1 METLASIAIVVAT
14 TIFILL
20 SLTIYLTLKIFTGK
34 SIHSKEHSPVHATIF
49 DLFFHRD
56 DLYDYE
62 TEIARKKP
70 TFRFLGLGQSEI
82 LTADPR
88 NVEHILKTRFDNYTK
103 GENSRQN
110 LGDLLGHGIFAVDG
124 EKWRQQRKLAS
135 FEFSARVLRDFSC
148 SVFRRNASKLVGFV
162 TEFGLSGK
170 SFDAQ
175 DMLMR
180 CTLDSIFKVGFGVEL
195 KCLDGF
201 SREGEEFMEAF
212 DEGNDAT
219 SLRFID
225 PLWKVKWYLNIGS
238 QGRLRK
244 SIATIDKFVYRL
256 ITTKRKEQ
264 NTAVREDILSRF
276 LVESEKDPE
285 RMNDKYLRDIILSFM
300 IAGKDTTA
308 ASLSWFL
315 YMLCKNPLV
324 QEKIVQEIREVTSSH
339 EKTTDV
345 NGFVES
351 IDEEAL
357 DRMQYLHA
365 ALSETLR
372 LYPAVPVDFETF
384 FGPILK
390 DTRCAENDDIL
401 PDGHRVKRGDNVY
414 YISYAMGR
422 MTYIWGQDAEEFKPE
437 RWLKDGVFQPESPFK
452 FISFHAGP
460 RICLGKDFAYRQMKI
475 VSMALLHFFRFKM
488 VDEKTNVR
496 YKRMLTLHIEGG
508 LHLYA
513 VPRTI
518 T

>member
-1 METLASIAIVVAT
+1 MEILTSIAITIAT
-14 TIFILL
+14 TIFIVL
-20 SLTIYLTLKIFTGK
+20 SFTIYLTIRIFTGK
-34 SIHSKEHSPVHATIF
+34 SRNDKRYAPVHATVF
-49 DLFFHRD
+49 DLLFHRD
-56 DLYDYE
+56 ELYDYE
-62 TEIARKKP
+62 TEIARTKP
-70 TFRFLGLGQSEI
+70 TYRFLSPGQSEI

-88 NVEHILKTRFDNYTK
+88 NVEHILKTRFDNYSK
-103 GENSRQN
+103 GPVGREN
-110 LGDLLGHGIFAVDG
+110 LADLLGHGIFAVDG

-135 FEFSARVLRDFSC
+135 FEFSTRVLRDFSC

-162 TEFGLSGK
+162 SEFALSGK
-170 SFDAQ
+170 AFDAQ

-201 SREGEEFMEAF
+201 SKKGEEFMEAF
-212 DEGNDAT
+212 DEGNVAT
-219 SLRFID
+219 SSRYID
-225 PLWKVKWYLNIGS
+225 PLWKLKWFLNIGS
-238 QGRLRK
+238 QSKLKK
-244 SIATIDKFVYRL
+244 SIATIDKFVYSL
-256 ITTKRKEQ
+256 ITTKRKELAKEQ
-264 NTAVREDILSRF
+264 NTVVREDILSRF

-285 RMNDKYLRDIILSFM
+285 NMNDKYLRDIILNFM

-324 QEKIVQEIREVTSSH
+324 QEKIVQEIRDVTSSH

-345 NGFVES
+345 NGFIES
-351 IDEEAL
+351 INEEAL
-357 DRMQYLHA
+357 DQMQHLHA

-372 LYPAVPVDFETF
+372 LYPPVPV
-384 FGPILK
+384 

-401 PDGHRVKRGDNVY
+401 PDGHRVSKGDNIY
-414 YISYAMGR
+414 YIAYAMGR

-475 VSMALLHFFRFKM
+475 VAMALLHFFRFKM
-488 VDEKTNVR
+488 ADEKSSVC
-496 YKRMLTLHIEGG
+496 YKTMLTLHVEGG
-508 LHLYA
+508 LHLCA
-513 VPRTI
+513 IPRTS

>member
-1 METLASIAIVVAT
+1 MEILASIAIIVAT
-14 TIFILL
+14 TIFIVL
-20 SLTIYLTLKIFTGK
+20 SFTIYLTLKIFAGK
-34 SIHSKEHSPVHATIF
+34 SINNKEYAPVHATIF

-62 TEIARKKP
+62 TEIARNKP
-70 TFRFLGLGQSEI
+70 TFRFLGLGKSEI

-88 NVEHILKTRFDNYTK
+88 NVEHVLKTRFDNYTK
-103 GENSRQN
+103 GQNSREN

-124 EKWRQQRKLAS
+124 EKWKQQRKLAS

-148 SVFRRNASKLVGFV
+148 SVFRANACKVVGFV
-162 TEFGLSGK
+162 TEFGLSGN

-201 SREGEEFMEAF
+201 SKEGEGFMEAF

-225 PLWKVKWYLNIGS
+225 PLWKLKRFLNIGS
-238 QGRLRK
+238 QARLKK
-244 SIATIDKFVYRL
+244 SVATIDKFVYRL
-256 ITTKRKEQ
+256 ITTKRKELAKKQ

-285 RMNDKYLRDIILSFM
+285 KMNDKYLRDIILSFM

-324 QEKIVQEIREVTSSH
+324 QEKIVQEIRDVTSSH
-339 EKTTDV
+339 ERTTDV
-345 NGFVES
+345 TGFVES

-357 DRMQYLHA
+357 DQMQYLHA

-372 LYPAVPVDFETF
+372 LYPAVPVD
-384 FGPILK
+384 
-390 DTRCAENDDIL
+390 TRCAENDDVL

-422 MTYIWGQDAEEFKPE
+422 MSYIWGQDAEEFKPE

-488 VDEKTNVR
+488 ADEKRNVS

-508 LHLYA
+508 LHLHA
-513 VPRTI
+513 IPRTS

>member
-1 METLASIAIVVAT
+1 MELLTSLAIIVLAT
-14 TIFILL
+14 VVIVLCF
-20 SLTIYLTLKIFTGK
+20 TIYLFIKIFTGK
-34 SIHSKEHSPVHATIF
+34 SIFDKEYAPVHATIF
-49 DLFFHRD
+49 DLFFHKD

-62 TEIARKKP
+62 TEIAREKP
-70 TFRFLGLGQSEI
+70 TFRFLSPGQSEI

-103 GENSRQN
+103 GHNSRQN

-124 EKWRQQRKLAS
+124 EKWKQQRKLAS

-162 TEFGLSGK
+162 TEFALSGK
-170 SFDAQ
+170 AFDAQ

-180 CTLDSIFKVGFGVEL
+180 YTLDSIFKVGFGVEL

-201 SREGEEFMEAF
+201 SKEGEEFMEAF
-212 DEGNDAT
+212 DEGNVAT
-219 SLRFID
+219 SSRFID
-225 PLWKVKWYLNIGS
+225 PLWKLKWFLNIGT
-238 QGRLRK
+238 QARLKK
-244 SIATIDKFVYRL
+244 SIDTIDKFVYRL
-256 ITTKRKEQ
+256 ITTKRKELAEEQ
-264 NTAVREDILSRF
+264 DTAVREDILSRF
-276 LVESEKDPE
+276 LVESEKDPDK
-285 RMNDKYLRDIILSFM
+285 MNDKYLRDIILSFM

-308 ASLSWFL
+308 AALSWFL

-324 QEKIVQEIREVTSSH
+324 QEKIVQEIRDVTSSD

-345 NGFVES
+345 NGFVKS
-351 IDEEAL
+351 ITEEAL
-357 DRMQYLHA
+357 DKMQYLHA

-372 LYPAVPVDFETF
+372 LYPSVPVDV
-384 FGPILK
+384 
-390 DTRCAENDDIL
+390 RCAENDDIL
-401 PDGHRVKRGDNVY
+401 PDGYRVKKGDNVY
-414 YISYAMGR
+414 YIAYAMGR

-460 RICLGKDFAYRQMKI
+460 RICLGKDFASRQMKI

-488 VDEKTNVR
+488 ADEKSNVH
-496 YKRMLTLHIEGG
+496 YKTMLTLHMEGALC
-508 LHLYA
+508 LHA
-513 VPRTI
+513 IPRTS

>member
-1 METLASIAIVVAT
+1 MEIFTG
-14 TIFILL
+14 IFITLVVTIVIIL
-20 SLTIYLTLKIFTGK
+20 SFTIRIFTGK
-34 SIHSKEHSPVHATIF
+34 SIYDKEYAPVHATIF

-62 TEIARKKP
+62 TEIARKIP
-70 TFRFLGLGQSEI
+70 TCRFLSPGQSEVF
-82 LTADPR
+82 TADPR
-88 NVEHILKTRFDNYTK
+88 NVEHMLKTRFDNYSK
-103 GENSRQN
+103 GPTNREN

-162 TEFGLSGK
+162 TEFSLSGEA
-170 SFDAQ
+170 FDAQ
-175 DMLMR
+175 DMLMKF
-180 CTLDSIFKVGFGVEL
+180 TLDSIFKVGFGMEL

-201 SREGEEFMEAF
+201 SRDGEEFMEAF
-212 DEGNDAT
+212 DEGNVET
-219 SLRFID
+219 SYRFTD
-225 PLWKVKWYLNIGS
+225 PFWKLKWFLNIGS
-238 QGRLRK
+238 QSRLKK
-244 SIATIDKFVYRL
+244 SIATIDKFVYTL
-256 ITTKRKEQ
+256 ITTKRKELAEEQ
-264 NTAVREDILSRF
+264 DTAVREDILSRF

-285 RMNDKYLRDIILSFM
+285 NMNDKYLRDIILSFM

-308 ASLSWFL
+308 AALSWFL

-324 QEKIVQEIREVTSSH
+324 QEKIVQEIKDVTSSSD
-339 EKTTDV
+339 EQTTDV

-351 IDEEAL
+351 INEEAL

-372 LYPAVPVDFETF
+372 LYPSVPVDV
-384 FGPILK
+384 
-390 DTRCAENDDIL
+390 RYAENDDIL
-401 PDGHRVKRGDNVY
+401 PDGHRVKKGDNVY
-414 YISYAMGR
+414 YMAYAMGR

-488 VDEKTNVR
+488 VDEKSNVR
-496 YKRMLTLHIEGG
+496 YKRMLTLHIKGS
-508 LHLYA
+508 LNLCA
-513 VPRTI
+513 IPRPRT
-518 T
+518 

>member
-1 METLASIAIVVAT
+1 TKTEKISTAETKKMETLASIAIVAVT
-14 TIFILL
+14 TIFIVL
-20 SLTIYLTLKIFTGK
+20 SFTIYLTLKIFAGK
-34 SIHSKEHSPVHATIF
+34 SINNKEYAPVHATIF

-62 TEIARKKP
+62 TEIARNKP
-70 TFRFLGLGQSEI
+70 TFRFLGLGKSEI

-88 NVEHILKTRFDNYTK
+88 NVEHVLKTRFDNYTK
-103 GENSRQN
+103 GQNNREN

-124 EKWRQQRKLAS
+124 EKWKQQRKLAS

-148 SVFRRNASKLVGFV
+148 SVFRTNAVK
-162 TEFGLSGK
+162 
-170 SFDAQ
+170 

-201 SREGEEFMEAF
+201 SKEGEEFMEAF

-225 PLWKVKWYLNIGS
+225 PLWKMKWFLNIGS
-238 QGRLRK
+238 QARLKK
-244 SIATIDKFVYRL
+244 SIATIDKFG
-256 ITTKRKEQ
+256 
-264 NTAVREDILSRF
+264 VREDILSRF

-285 RMNDKYLRDIILSFM
+285 KMNDKYLRDIILSFM

-324 QEKIVQEIREVTSSH
+324 QEKIVQEIRDVTSSH
-339 EKTTDV
+339 ERTTDV

-357 DRMQYLHA
+357 DQMQYLHA

-372 LYPAVPVDFETF
+372 LYPAVPVD
-384 FGPILK
+384 
-390 DTRCAENDDIL
+390 TRCAENDDVL

-422 MTYIWGQDAEEFKPE
+422 MSYIWGQDAEEFKPE

-488 VDEKTNVR
+488 ADEKSNVS

-508 LHLYA
+508 LHLHA
-513 VPRTI
+513 IPRTP

>member
-1 METLASIAIVVAT
+1 MEILATIGIVVVAT
-14 TIFILL
+14 IVIVL
-20 SLTIYLTLKIFTGK
+20 SFVIYLTVRIFTGK
-34 SIHSKEHSPVHATIF
+34 SINDKEYTPVHATVF
-49 DLFFHRD
+49 DLLFHSD

-62 TEIARKKP
+62 TELARKKP
-70 TFRFLGLGQSEI
+70 TFRFLSAGQSEI
-82 LTADPR
+82 LTADTR
-88 NVEHILKTRFDNYTK
+88 NVEHILKTRFDNYSK
-103 GENSRQN
+103 GQSSREN
-110 LGDLLGHGIFAVDG
+110 LGHLLGHGIFAVDG
-124 EKWRQQRKLAS
+124 DKWKQQRKLAS
-135 FEFSARVLRDFSC
+135 FEFSARVLREFSC

-162 TEFGLSGK
+162 TELALSGK

-195 KCLDGF
+195 RCLDGF
-201 SREGEEFMEAF
+201 SKEGEAFMEAF
-212 DEGNDAT
+212 DESNVAT
-219 SLRFID
+219 SSRFID
-225 PLWKVKWYLNIGS
+225 PLWKLKWFLNVGS
-238 QGRLRK
+238 QSRLKK
-244 SIATIDKFVYRL
+244 SIVTIDKFVYRL
-256 ITTKRKEQ
+256 ITTKRKELAKDQ

-285 RMNDKYLRDIILSFM
+285 NMNDKYLRDIILNFM

-324 QEKIVQEIREVTSSH
+324 QEKIVQEIRDVTSSH

-351 IDEEAL
+351 INEEAL
-357 DRMQYLHA
+357 DQMQYLHA

-372 LYPAVPVDFETF
+372 LYPPVPVDM
-384 FGPILK
+384 
-390 DTRCAENDDIL
+390 RCAENDDIL
-401 PDGHRVKRGDNVY
+401 PDGHRVSKGDNVY
-414 YISYAMGR
+414 YIAYAMGR

-488 VDEKTNVR
+488 ADEKSKVC
-496 YKRMLTLHIEGG
+496 YKRMLTLHIQGG
-508 LHLYA
+508 LDLYA
-513 VPRTI
+513 IPRTS